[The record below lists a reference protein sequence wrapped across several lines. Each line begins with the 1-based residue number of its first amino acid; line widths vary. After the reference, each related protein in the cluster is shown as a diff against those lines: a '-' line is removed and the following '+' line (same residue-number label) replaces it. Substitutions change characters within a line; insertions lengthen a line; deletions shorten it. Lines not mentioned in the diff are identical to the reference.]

1 MFSEGR
7 RRVKHREQ
15 SEKKIASAM
24 EHVHAG
30 HLRSRA
36 LLTKRLTFRM
46 HEEEFDEI
54 RQTAE
59 SLGMSISEYFCALHH
74 HAAARL
80 SGIQRD
86 AEWVHRTSRRE
97 SDQDED

>member
-1 MFSEGR
+1 MN
-7 RRVKHREQ
+7 RER
-15 SEKKIASAM
+15 SDKKIAAAM
-24 EHVHAG
+24 EHVHSG

-54 RQTAE
+54 RRTAE

-86 AEWVHRTSRRE
+86 AEWVHREPRRE
-97 SDQDED
+97 VDGDED